1 MSSKRKIK
9 LNAHDESIA
18 NLVLTVIHNAVE
30 NAHAPAA
37 VAKRIAVVAVRYRN
51 RGRVAARRR
60 HPFSGICEQSGERL
74 ERQDAV
80 LDELE
85 PTRGFDGRVRWVCPK
100 ANNSGMR
107 SCGRC

>member
-1 MSSKRKIK
+1 MGSNRKIK
-9 LNAHDESIA
+9 LDPHDESLT
-18 NLVLTVIHNAVE
+18 NLVFTAIQAAVAT
-30 NAHAPAA
+30 AHAPTA
-37 VAKRIAVVAVRYRN
+37 VAKRIAVVAVRHRN

-80 LDELE
+80 LDEIE
-85 PTRGFDGRVRWVCPK
+85 PTRGFDGPVRWVCPK
-100 ANNSGMR
+100 ANNSGLR